1 MKEKIQFYRPAAAAF
16 LTMMAMSL
24 TSSTMSFFLEPVCAA
39 LSINRGSFSVVFS
52 LMAVTGA
59 LTNPFLGQYAGKKG
73 VRNILLVSGVWVF
86 GSMVL
91 FSMARQ
97 LWLLYLAALC
107 IGAFSTNCAALC
119 ANVMVQQAYTPQKAS
134 GILGI
139 VMAGSG
145 AGGVLFNILVPWCMA
160 RWNWQAGAWAMGLG
174 WLTLHLLAALLIG
187 RETMDGKGGA
197 AAGTDMG
204 MTRAEAM
211 KSPAMYLLMGVIV
224 IITAS
229 CGIQQQ
235 LPSLLRDFGL
245 ETERVSG
252 MISLMTAFLACG
264 KIFQGFLYGRIGV
277 KKGGVWM
284 LSLFALGFAAMLSKV
299 LIWPGL
305 LLLAVGMGIYTTLMP
320 LVVRQ
325 VFGPKE
331 YAAIWGLIAMVG
343 SAGTFVANPVWGTVY
358 DVTGSYAV
366 GLIAAAV
373 LLAAGAVTLAAA
385 LRDK

>member
-1 MKEKIQFYRPAAAAF
+1 MKEKLQFYRPAAAAF

-24 TSSTMSFFLEPVCAA
+24 TSSTLSFFLEPVCRE

-73 VRNILLVSGVWVF
+73 VRKILLVSGVWVL

-91 FSMARQ
+91 FSMAKQ

-119 ANVMVQQAYTPQKAS
+119 ANVMVQQAYPPKRAS

-145 AGGVLFNILVPWCMA
+145 AGGVLFNMLIPWCMV
-160 RWNWQAGAWAMGLG
+160 RWDWRAGAWAMGLG
-174 WLTLHLLAALLIG
+174 WLILHLLAALLLG
-187 RETMDGKGGA
+187 RETAQGEE
-197 AAGTDMG
+197 GTSASGEG
-204 MTRAEAM
+204 MTRAEAL

-224 IITAS
+224 IITAC

-235 LPSLLRDFGL
+235 LPSLLGDFNL
-245 ETERVSG
+245 TPERVSG
-252 MISLMTAFLACG
+252 MISAMTAFLALG
-264 KIFQGFLYGRIGV
+264 KILQGFLYGRLGV
-277 KKGGVWM
+277 KKGGM
-284 LSLFALGFAAMLSKV
+284 LMLFLFALGFGAMLSRA
-299 LIWPGL
+299 LLWPGL
-305 LLLAVGMGIYTTLMP
+305 ILLAFGMGIYTTLMP
-320 LVVRQ
+320 MVVRQ

-343 SAGTFVANPVWGTVY
+343 SVGTFVANPVWGSIY
-358 DVTGSYAV
+358 DTTGSYAL
-366 GLIAAAV
+366 GQIASIA
-373 LLAAGAVTLAAA
+373 LLMSAIWA
-385 LRDK
+385 LGKAMKK

>member
-1 MKEKIQFYRPAAAAF
+1 MKEKLQFYRPAAAAF

-24 TSSTMSFFLEPVCAA
+24 TSSTLSFFLEPVCRE

-73 VRNILLVSGVWVF
+73 VRKILLVSGVWVL

-91 FSMARQ
+91 FSMAKQ

-119 ANVMVQQAYTPQKAS
+119 ANVMVQQAYPPKRAS

-145 AGGVLFNILVPWCMA
+145 AGGVLFNMLIPWCMA
-160 RWNWQAGAWAMGLG
+160 RWDWRAGAWAMGLG
-174 WLTLHLLAALLIG
+174 WLILHLLAALLLG
-187 RETMDGKGGA
+187 RETAQGEE
-197 AAGTDMG
+197 GTSASEEG
-204 MTRAEAM
+204 MTRAEAL

-224 IITAS
+224 IITAC

-235 LPSLLRDFGL
+235 LPSLLRDFNL
-245 ETERVSG
+245 TPERVSG
-252 MISLMTAFLACG
+252 MISAMTAFLALG
-264 KIFQGFLYGRIGV
+264 KILQGFLYGRLGV
-277 KKGGVWM
+277 KKGGM
-284 LSLFALGFAAMLSKV
+284 LMLFLFALGFGAMLSRA
-299 LIWPGL
+299 LLWPGL
-305 LLLAVGMGIYTTLMP
+305 ILLAFGMGIYTTLMP
-320 LVVRQ
+320 MVVRQ

-343 SAGTFVANPVWGTVY
+343 SAGTFVANPVWGSIY
-358 DVTGSYAV
+358 DITGSYAP
-366 GLIAAAV
+366 GQIGSAV
-373 LLAAGAVTLAAA
+373 LLLVAMAA
-385 LRDK
+385 LARAMKK